1 MTTFIVSLNDIR
13 NRVKEEALLLSN
25 FIVDVK
31 ALKEKQLESAIDTSN
46 SFRQTE
52 RDIKAGVYPLPTT
65 KKEKEDYD
73 FWQKYGETVADAL
86 KMKANLIEKY
96 EELLHNMAL
105 IYSTALFDAQFLDLV
120 KILLLSNE
128 NSLKSSK
135 TITIETVLQH
145 SSLDTLKSYILNKE
159 LVEFGFKSLSDQIK
173 YVSEKFNLNFKNEKI
188 EIDEIIE
195 IIETRNIHVHNRGII
210 NSIYLTNT
218 KSTIY
223 YLGDYRTIDND
234 YLEKSRKSLNK
245 FINHL
250 LDLTI
255 EKLKYCPS

>member
-1 MTTFIVSLNDIR
+1 MCVGGNIMTTFIASLNDIR

-31 ALKEKQLESAIDTSN
+31 ALKKNQLEAAISTSN
-46 SFRQTE
+46 SFRHQ
-52 RDIKAGVYPLPTT
+52 AGEYPLPTT

-73 FWQKYGETVADAL
+73 FWQKHGETVADAL

-145 SSLDTLKSYILNKE
+145 SSLDNLKSYILNKE
-159 LVEFGFKSLSDQIK
+159 LVEFGFKSFCDQVK
-173 YVSEKFNLNFKNEKI
+173 YVSEKFNLNFKSEKI

-210 NSIYLTNT
+210 NPIYLTNT

-245 FINHL
+245 FINRL

-255 EKLKYCPS
+255 EKLK